1 MLPTREKILERLHR
15 CLTRGEVVA
24 AMPRRI
30 GRINEAFVQGD
41 QWSTFT
47 RKTVMD
53 DAWFDD
59 EGVPRIYVNE
69 CQGLMTTWSALL
81 NRDRKSAVAD
91 PASEQPED
99 IYTAEVTN
107 RFIEYFTAE
116 EETATKVHRAV
127 QSAFEN
133 GTAGLKIWYDKD
145 KRSIRWETLT
155 IHTFIIDPVEDWRQ
169 AGWVI
174 FENYYTEDEVAELW
188 QANKLKSKPPM
199 ETEYVNTHGEKL
211 WGVRGLEVWHRPTRD
226 FPKGFYACVIGNT
239 VVERRAYPYVVP
251 NDAGEDEYLL
261 PLSMMKVRFVR
272 GSAYGKTPMTDVVPL
287 QRSLNEMVAR
297 IMKLV
302 RIVTNPHL
310 KLPQSMAESFDVA
323 TSNVIGLGAKDKDV
337 AGALGWTS
345 VGEIHPALFQQRDYF
360 VTAMNE
366 VVGLNDVT
374 VGTEN
379 RSISG
384 RSRELIYQLDAQK
397 NADALKSLDDMV
409 LDAWRLTLALAQL
422 FYTDER
428 LAQLMETDASGT
440 MLFRGSDIQGRNI
453 RLQASSELDKR
464 TDAKVQ
470 GELEKLQQGVG
481 TTSDVA
487 RAGRTPAFGAA
498 KRQTRQFIEAFLAGE
513 DVDADM
519 RLYDPAVLGDLI
531 ERAKVAAIREG
542 RRADFRDLVYLQ
554 RFLGEQA
561 AAEDAQPQPE
571 RDVAGP
577 EPEPVLPEVQ

>member
-15 CLTRGEVVA
+15 CIRRGETVA
-24 AMPRRI
+24 TTPRLI

-47 RKTVMD
+47 RKQTVD

-91 PASEQPED
+91 PASESPED

-107 RFIEYFTAE
+107 RFIDFFASE
-116 EETATKVHRAV
+116 EETATKTHRAV

-133 GTAGLKIWYDKD
+133 GTAGLKVWFDKASN
-145 KRSIRWETLT
+145 RVRWETLT
-155 IHTFIIDPVEDWRQ
+155 IHTFLIDPVEDWRDAQ
-169 AGWVI
+169 WVI
-174 FENYYTEDEVAELW
+174 FENYYTEDEVTNLW
-188 QANKLKSKPPM
+188 QKNKLKTSPPE
-199 ETEYVNTHGEKL
+199 ETEYTNTNGERL
-211 WGVRGLEVWHRPTRD
+211 WGVRGLEVWHRPCRE
-226 FPKGFYACVIGNT
+226 FPRGFYACVIGNT
-239 VVERRAYPYVVP
+239 VVERMAYPNVVKT
-251 NDAGEDEYLL
+251 DAGDEYLL
-261 PLSMMKVRFVR
+261 PLSLMKVRFVR

-310 KLPQSMAESFDVA
+310 KLPQKLADSFDPS
-323 TSNVIGLGAKDKDV
+323 TTNLIGMPKGDDTAKDI
-337 AGALGWTS
+337 GWTQP
-345 VGEIHPALFQQRDYF
+345 GEIHPALFTQRDYF

-409 LDAWRLTLALAQL
+409 LDAWRLTLALVQL
-422 FYTDER
+422 HYTDER
-428 LAQLMETDASGT
+428 LAALTETDAGGV
-440 MLFRGSDIQGRNI
+440 MLFRGADIQGKNI

-464 TDAKVQ
+464 TDARVQ
-470 GELEKLQQGVG
+470 GELEKLQQGVA
-481 TTSDVA
+481 TPADVS
-487 RAGRTPAFGAA
+487 RAARTPAFGAA
-498 KRQTRQFIEAFLAGE
+498 KRQARAFVADFLAGA

-519 RLYDPAVLGDLI
+519 RLYDPAVLGDVI
-531 ERAKVAAIREG
+531 EREKVAAIREG

-561 AAEDAQPQPE
+561 AAEDAAPKPE
-571 RDVAGP
+571 RDAAAP
-577 EPEPVLPEVQ
+577 EPAPTLPEVQ

>member
-15 CLTRGEVVA
+15 CIRRGETVA
-24 AMPRRI
+24 TTPRLI

-47 RKTVMD
+47 RKQTVD

-91 PASEQPED
+91 PASESPED

-107 RFIEYFTAE
+107 RFIDFFASE
-116 EETATKVHRAV
+116 EETATKTHRAV

-133 GTAGLKIWYDKD
+133 GTAGLKVWFDKASN
-145 KRSIRWETLT
+145 RVRWETLT
-155 IHTFIIDPVEDWRQ
+155 IHTFLIDPVEDWRDAQ
-169 AGWVI
+169 WVI
-174 FENYYTEDEVAELW
+174 FENYYTDDEVKDLW
-188 QANKLKSKPPM
+188 QKNKLKTSPPE
-199 ETEYVNTHGEKL
+199 ETEYTNTNGERL
-211 WGVRGLEVWHRPTRD
+211 WGVRGLEVWHRPCRE
-226 FPKGFYACVIGNT
+226 FPRGFYACVIGNT
-239 VVERRAYPYVVP
+239 VVERMAYPNVVKT
-251 NDAGEDEYLL
+251 DAGDEYLL
-261 PLSMMKVRFVR
+261 PLSLMKVRFVR

-302 RIVTNPHL
+302 RLVTNPHL
-310 KLPQSMAESFDVA
+310 KLPQKLADSFDPS
-323 TSNVIGLGAKDKDV
+323 TTNLIGMPKGDNTAKDI
-337 AGALGWTS
+337 GWTQP
-345 VGEIHPALFQQRDYF
+345 GEIHPALFTQRDYF

-409 LDAWRLTLALAQL
+409 LDAWRLTLALVQL
-422 FYTDER
+422 HYTDER
-428 LAQLMETDASGT
+428 LAALTETDAGGV
-440 MLFRGSDIQGRNI
+440 MLFRGADIQGKNI

-464 TDAKVQ
+464 TDARVQ
-470 GELEKLQQGVG
+470 GELEKLQQGVA
-481 TTSDVA
+481 TPADVA
-487 RAGRTPAFGAA
+487 RAARTPAFGAA
-498 KRQTRQFIEAFLAGE
+498 KRQARAFVADFLAGA

-519 RLYDPAVLGDLI
+519 RLYDPAVLGDVI
-531 ERAKVAAIREG
+531 EREKVAAIREG

-561 AAEDAQPQPE
+561 AAEDAAPKPE
-571 RDVAGP
+571 RDAAAP
-577 EPEPVLPEVQ
+577 EPAPTLPEVQ